1 MAAPYN
7 PPVKGEEFIFT
18 IALEDASTPGSFKRN
33 PTIAAGDFKVNVD
46 GTESNLATL
55 PAVWAGSPNEGIAVK
70 VTLSA
75 SEMNGDVVTLIG
87 IDQTSTKEW
96 NDVAICI
103 PTTSA

>member
-46 GTESNLATL
+46 GTESNLA
-55 PAVWAGSPNEGIAVK
+55 K